1 MSAGTVHLGKT
12 DPDVNSFI
20 KINADIS
27 QKLHSSEMFQ
37 GTDKRVSSIQQKTVI
52 KTTVKYFSPK
62 FF

>member
-37 GTDKRVSSIQQKTVI
+37 GTDKRVSQTCSSTLRW
-52 KTTVKYFSPK
+52 FPGNA
-62 FF
+62 